1 MTSTPH
7 VSNTSATLSI
17 TGMTCG
23 HCVAN
28 VRTALQGVAGV
39 ADVEVARGTATFRA
53 DPRDREG
60 VVARAIE
67 AITLAGYP
75 AVLVDR

>member
-1 MTSTPH
+1 MAH

-23 HCVAN
+23 HCIAN
-28 VRTALQGVAGV
+28 VRAALQSVPGV
-39 ADVEVARGTATFRA
+39 ADTEVARGTATFQVDA
-53 DPRDREG
+53 RDRDR

-67 AITLAGYP
+67 AIAVAGY
-75 AVLVDR
+75 AAAQVDG